1 MSLEREKFDKPVKIL
16 RKLLKKFPRRPLPE
30 HVHRLRT
37 HTRRLDAVLRGLML
51 TSRRNER
58 RLVEAIARL
67 RKRAGKV
74 RDMDVLAV
82 FFCTLRV
89 SGENDCRIQLL
100 EHLGAQRFRRA
111 RKLYNLV
118 RVDGHEMQ
126 RRLKRCLTDMDR
138 ALENRNVSMNAL
150 ALSPRLSAELAGP
163 PPRGAAALHDY
174 RNSVTVLDSWLHV
187 LNC

>member
-1 MSLEREKFDKPVKIL
+1 MSLDREKFHKPVKIL

-74 RDMDVLAV
+74 RDMDVLAGFV
-82 FFCTLRV
+82 CTLRV

-111 RKLYNLV
+111 RKL
-118 RVDGHEMQ
+118 
-126 RRLKRCLTDMDR
+126 
-138 ALENRNVSMNAL
+138 
-150 ALSPRLSAELAGP
+150 
-163 PPRGAAALHDY
+163 
-174 RNSVTVLDSWLHV
+174 
-187 LNC
+187 